1 MESPGSM
8 LVILTAY
15 LAFVLRVGPAFMRKR
30 PPYKLTT
37 TLLVYNAVQV
47 AISAYLVQM
56 FSRNIFEYGVTPKKC
71 LMTNDFSRKEVIT
84 SIWVYFVAKI
94 TELADTVFIVLR
106 KKDRQVT
113 FLHMYHHTIMVL
125 ATWAIVKYWPTY
137 ALIFAGFMNSMVH
150 VVMYTY
156 YGLAGLGPN
165 VTKYLTWKKY
175 LTKFQMA
182 QFVSVLIQYTT
193 AVMVSECPPQKSFN
207 ILILCNTVFFLL
219 LFSHFYIKAY
229 LKKKKA

>member
-30 PPYKLTT
+30 QPYKLTT
-37 TLLVYNAVQV
+37 TMVVYNGVQV
-47 AISAYLVQM
+47 AMSAYLVQM
-56 FSRNIFEYGVTPKKC
+56 FFKNIHEYGVTPKKC
-71 LMTNDFSRKEVIT
+71 LMTNDYSRKEVIT
-84 SIWVYFVAKI
+84 SIWMYFIAKI

-113 FLHMYHHTIMVL
+113 FLHMYHHTIMVVGS
-125 ATWAIVKYWPTY
+125 WGIVKYWPTD
-137 ALIFAGFMNSMVH
+137 ALMFAGFLNSLVH

-175 LTKFQMA
+175 LTTFQLV
-182 QFVSVLIQYTT
+182 QFVSVIIQYST
-193 AVMVSECPPQKSFN
+193 AVFVSDCPPKKSFN
-207 ILILCNTVFFLL
+207 IFIVFNASFFLL
-219 LFSHFYIKAY
+219 LFSHFYMKTY
-229 LKKKKA
+229 SKKKE

>member
-30 PPYKLTT
+30 QPYKFTT
-37 TLLVYNAVQV
+37 TMLVYNAVQV
-47 AISAYLVQM
+47 AISAYLAHM
-56 FSRNIFEYGVTPKKC
+56 FFKNIHEYGVTPKKC
-71 LMTNDFSRKEVIT
+71 LMTNDYSRKEVIT
-84 SIWVYFVAKI
+84 SLWMYFIAKI
-94 TELADTVFIVLR
+94 TELADTVFIILR

-113 FLHMYHHTIMVL
+113 FLHMYHHTIMVI
-125 ATWAIVKYWPTY
+125 ATWGIIKYWPTY
-137 ALIFAGFMNSMVH
+137 ALTFAGFVNSLVH

-175 LTKFQMA
+175 LTTFQLV
-182 QFVSVLIQYTT
+182 QFVSVIIQYST
-193 AVMVSECPPQKSFN
+193 AVFVSDCPPQKSFN
-207 ILILCNTVFFLL
+207 IFIVCNAVFFLL
-219 LFSHFYIKAY
+219 LFCHFYMKTY
-229 LKKKKA
+229 SKKKE